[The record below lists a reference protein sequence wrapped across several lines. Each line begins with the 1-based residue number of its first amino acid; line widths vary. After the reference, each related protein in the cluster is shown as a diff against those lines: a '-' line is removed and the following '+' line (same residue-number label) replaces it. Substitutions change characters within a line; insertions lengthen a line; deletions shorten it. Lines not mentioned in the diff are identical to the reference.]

1 MVVAARR
8 LFLLIY
14 SRQFA
19 ISSTPSSPFRAIKLF
34 DRTSWDTTRMDGQNY
49 FQTFEQHHYLAYIKS
64 SYLQGKYASPVLFI
78 FGENC
83 LALPLLSHFCERRR
97 RSIRKRGMMG
107 SPPPFFFSRRMTT
120 VYGAGDSNALEACD
134 EDTEET
140 DRLAT

>member
-1 MVVAARR
+1 MSLFIFYFGGDGGAMVVVARR

-19 ISSTPSSPFRAIKLF
+19 ISSTLSSFFRAIKLF

-49 FQTFEQHHYLAYIKS
+49 FQTFEQHHNLAYIKS

-83 LALPLLSHFCERRR
+83 RALPLLSHFCERRR
-97 RSIRKRGMMG
+97 RSIRKGMMG
-107 SPPPFFFSRRMTT
+107 SPLFFQPPYDDGLRRR
-120 VYGAGDSNALEACD
+120 
-134 EDTEET
+134 
-140 DRLAT
+140 RLKRS